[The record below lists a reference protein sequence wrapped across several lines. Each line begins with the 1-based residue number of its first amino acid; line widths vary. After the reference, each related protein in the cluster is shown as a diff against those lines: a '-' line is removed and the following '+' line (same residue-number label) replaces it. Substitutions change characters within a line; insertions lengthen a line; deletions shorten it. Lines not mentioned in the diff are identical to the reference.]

1 MFSPTEIASKY
12 TTYRLQL
19 KLQIHFGES
28 LVVETQQGQGVSN
41 LAYSSSVSMVEAI
54 QTAHQLKIE
63 KDSMKLETFMMKM
76 YGTVIMTNMG
86 YFLLLLRFLE
96 R

>member
-1 MFSPTEIASKY
+1 
-12 TTYRLQL
+12 L

-63 KDSMKLETFMMKM
+63 KDSMKL
-76 YGTVIMTNMG
+76 NMG